1 MANTKINTLKQLR
14 KAPNNGVV
22 LATEGNQLVWKNVSD
37 FTTASDASARTIA
50 NEVVEAKKA
59 EIISQVNTAKFIG
72 PVASTTA
79 VDLGTVDSN
88 DLVLV
93 GTQAPYA
100 IYAKI
105 NDALVKL
112 GQTDVDLSAYETT
125 TSVDQKLLS
134 AKDELRGELVQ
145 QFEFNEFKNNEL
157 PTTIR
162 NAKDEAKNATLS
174 QVSQDYV
181 SKAEA
186 NGKELEV
193 QRQIAQAKQEAIAAA
208 EQDAT
213 TKANQAKQEAV
224 AEATQAAE
232 QQAREAARTAGEDA
246 TRKAEQAKQEAIT
259 AAAQDATTKADGV
272 KNELD
277 PRITTLEQRA
287 DENTRYALYGF
298 NFTEGFDAANIGRR
312 NTKVNV
318 TTGKGEDFTPEEL
331 NGVVVYLNG
340 VRQTKGIDYDN
351 IQRTLPLNGSF
362 TFDFLV
368 ELDGE
373 DTVSVSGH
381 YLKEA

>member
-50 NEVVEAKKA
+50 NEVVDAKKA

-125 TSVDQKLLS
+125 ASVDQKLSS
-134 AKDELRGELVQ
+134 AKDELRGELVSKI
-145 QFEFNEFKNNEL
+145 EFNEFKNNEL

-162 NAKDEAKNATLS
+162 NAKDEAKNETLS
-174 QVSQDYV
+174 EVSRDYV

-186 NGKELEV
+186 NGKELEA
-193 QRQIAQAKQEAIAAA
+193 QRQIA
-208 EQDAT
+208 
-213 TKANQAKQEAV
+213 
-224 AEATQAAE
+224 
-232 QQAREAARTAGEDA
+232 
-246 TRKAEQAKQEAIT
+246 QAKQEAIT

-277 PRITTLEQRA
+277 PRITALEQRT

-298 NFTEGFDAANIGRR
+298 NFTEGFDAANINRN

-373 DTVSVSGH
+373 DIVSVSGH

>member
-22 LATEGNQLVWKNVSD
+22 LATEGDQLVWKNVSD

-112 GQTDVDLSAYETT
+112 GQTDVDLSNYHTKQEIAGITT
-125 TSVDQKLLS
+125 GIAQ
-134 AKDELRGELVQ
+134 A
-145 QFEFNEFKNNEL
+145 
-157 PTTIR
+157 
-162 NAKDEAKNATLS
+162 AT
-174 QVSQDYV
+174 Q
-181 SKAEA
+181 E
-186 NGKELEV
+186 
-193 QRQIAQAKQEAIAAA
+193 ITQAKQEAIAAA

-224 AEATQAAE
+224 AEATLAAQ
-232 QQAREAARTAGEDA
+232 QQAQEAARTAGENA
-246 TRKAEQAKQEAIT
+246 ARTAEQAKQEAIT

-277 PRITTLEQRA
+277 PRITALESKAYKLKSFYVKRTPAAAPANTELTITLP
-287 DENTRYALYGF
+287 G
-298 NFTEGFDAANIGRR
+298 
-312 NTKVNV
+312 VNKPV
-318 TTGKGEDFTPEEL
+318 DNEIL
-331 NGVVVYLNG
+331 SSLSIYLNG
-340 VRQTKGIDYDN
+340 VFQNRTDDLSNLFAGQTDGTIVV
-351 IQRTLPLNGSF
+351 SF
-362 TFDFLV
+362 LED
-368 ELDGE
+368 LD
-373 DTVSVSGH
+373 DQDVVYITGH
-381 YLKEA
+381 YIGEV

>member
-1 MANTKINTLKQLR
+1 MATKINTLKQLR
-14 KAPNNGVV
+14 KGNDGTFLGNKD
-22 LATEGNQLVWKNVSD
+22 NQLKWL
-37 FTTASDASARTIA
+37 TIA
-50 NEVVEAKKA
+50 ELGVKDAAAITEEINNAIEAAKNQLKVE
-59 EIISQVNTAKFIG
+59 INTAKFVG
-72 PVASTTA
+72 PVASEAGQEGNIDT
-79 VDLGTVDSN
+79 N
-88 DLVLV
+88 DLLLV
-93 GTQAPYA
+93 GNAAPYK
-100 IYAKI
+100 IFAKVGG
-105 NDALVKL
+105 ALVEVGK
-112 GQTDVDLSAYETT
+112 TDVDLSNYHTKQEIAGITAGIA
-125 TSVDQKLLS
+125 Q
-134 AKDELRGELVQ
+134 A
-145 QFEFNEFKNNEL
+145 
-157 PTTIR
+157 
-162 NAKDEAKNATLS
+162 AT
-174 QVSQDYV
+174 Q
-181 SKAEA
+181 E
-186 NGKELEV
+186 
-193 QRQIAQAKQEAIAAA
+193 ITQAKQEAIAAA

-224 AEATQAAE
+224 AEATLAAQ
-232 QQAREAARTAGEDA
+232 QQAQEAARTAGEDA

-259 AAAQDATTKADGV
+259 AAAQDATTKAENV

-277 PRITTLEQRA
+277 PRITALEQRT
-287 DENTRYALYGF
+287 DEITRYALYGF
-298 NFTEGFDAANIGRR
+298 NFTEGFDAANIDRN

>member
-125 TSVDQKLLS
+125 SSVDQKLSS

-145 QFEFNEFKNNEL
+145 NFEFNEFKNNEL
-157 PTTIR
+157 PTTIL

-174 QVSQDYV
+174 EVSRDYV

-193 QRQIAQAKQEAIAAA
+193 QRQIAQAKQE
-208 EQDAT
+208 
-213 TKANQAKQEAV
+213 TK
-224 AEATQAAE
+224 
-232 QQAREAARTAGEDA
+232 REAIE
-246 TRKAEQAKQEAIT
+246 

-277 PRITTLEQRA
+277 PRITALENKEDRDTKYTLEQV
-287 DENTRYALYGF
+287 YGTF
-298 NFTEGFDAANIGRR
+298 EHPGSGASNEVLIQTQSDSLFS
-312 NTKVNV
+312 
-318 TTGKGEDFTPEEL
+318 GEELRGAVVAL
-331 NGVVVYLNG
+331 NGVI
-340 VRQTKGIDYDN
+340 QTVNVDIDPV
-351 IQRTLPLNGSF
+351 TNGSQF
-362 TFDFLV
+362 GSLRVTFKEYRL
-368 ELDGE
+368 ERE
-373 DTVSVSGH
+373 DIVTVYVNR
-381 YLKEA
+381 LKQVQ